1 MTQRKGTQRKGTQG
15 EQSSACD
22 AVSVTTG
29 TKGACSPAAAH
40 LLCIF
45 TRALDSLQHSHINPL
60 PPFPPLLPSSPHI
73 TQPYF
78 LLLSSHPSS
87 YSVHT
92 SLYTHSPPSPPLPGS
107 QGSLSAPRYIKSKA
121 SSSDQHMDDLCRRV
135 AAQALSDDPLDGM
148 SISLSSRSSVRM

>member
-1 MTQRKGTQRKGTQG
+1 MLSLSPLGRRGLAPLQLLTY
-15 EQSSACD
+15 SAFSLKHLTHCNT
-22 AVSVTTG
+22 VTLIH
-29 TKGACSPAAAH
+29 SLLSH
-40 LLCIF
+40 L
-45 TRALDSLQHSHINPL
+45 
-60 PPFPPLLPSSPHI
+60 SSPH
-73 TQPYF
+73 PHASLNPSSYF
-78 LLLSSHPSS
+78 YPHTSLSSS

-148 SISLSSRSSVRM
+148 SISLSGRSSVRM